1 MPDRLGM
8 ADMAKTFCAIWL
20 IVLKQVTPLGVCWL
34 PDGCS
39 NVSELILFWIPAIP
53 AIQMAKTRLIKKL
66 LKNSLFETLAA
77 VGGSSLAL
85 NILIRM

>member
-8 ADMAKTFCAIWL
+8 AIMAKTFCTIWL
-20 IVLKQVTPLGVCWL
+20 IVLYQVTPLGVCWL
-34 PDGCS
+34 PDGSS

-53 AIQMAKTRLIKKL
+53 AIQIAKTRLVKKL
-66 LKNSLFETLAA
+66 LKNSLFETLVT

-85 NILIRM
+85 NMR